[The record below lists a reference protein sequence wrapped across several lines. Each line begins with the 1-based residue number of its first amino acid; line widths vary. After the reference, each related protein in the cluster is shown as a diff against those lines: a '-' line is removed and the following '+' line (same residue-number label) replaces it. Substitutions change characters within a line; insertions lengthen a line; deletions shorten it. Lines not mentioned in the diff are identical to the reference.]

1 MAMFDD
7 IPDQLRTSLPAVE
20 KQTFPV
26 NLLERWEQPGIW
38 WEERVDHKIDPYQKY
53 STTRVSNF
61 IEGAH
66 RDGTPFKGH
75 NFASQDYLSL
85 ASHPDLVKAAIGA
98 IETYGLH
105 SAGSAALMGNTA
117 LSVALEKRLAAFLE
131 FDDVVVFP
139 IGWAAGYGAVK
150 TLVKPH
156 DHVVIDIL
164 AHACLQEAAR
174 DATDN
179 VHVHSHMNVRAVES
193 RLARIRRED
202 ETCGILVVTETLFSM
217 DSDFPD
223 VAALQAVCH
232 QYNATLL
239 VDCAHDLGALGQ
251 NGRGKLEDFGLVGK
265 VDILVGAF
273 SKSFAS
279 MGGFVA
285 TNNKGFRFGLRGQCG
300 PSTFT
305 NAMSPVQAATILAAL
320 DLIESEEGRMRRDRL
335 MHNSLRLRA
344 GLEEAGFEVLG
355 KPSAVVPMLIGDILL
370 ARLMTRY
377 AVEFG
382 GIVNLVEHP
391 AVARN
396 ACRWRLQVMADHTDE
411 QIDEMVVIAEK
422 AREMAEM
429 HIEWLSA
436 NDNRGIE
443 TDALPA
449 VAATKI
455 AAAAE

>member
-1 MAMFDD
+1 MTMFDD

-20 KQTFPV
+20 KQTYPV

-38 WEERVDHKIDPYQKY
+38 WQERVEHKIDPYQKY
-53 STTRVSNF
+53 STTRVGNF

-66 RDGTPFKGH
+66 RDGTPFRGH

-85 ASHPDLVKAAIGA
+85 ASHPDLMKAAIKA

-117 LSVALEKRLAAFLE
+117 LSVALEQRLAAFLGY
-131 FDDVVVFP
+131 DDVVVFP

-193 RLARIRRED
+193 RLGRIRRED
-202 ETCGILVVTETLFSM
+202 ENCGILVVTETLFSM

-223 VAALQAVCH
+223 IQALQDVCH
-232 QYNATLL
+232 RFNATLL
-239 VDCAHDLGALGQ
+239 VDCAHDLGSLGAT
-251 NGRGKLEDFGLVGK
+251 GRGKLEDFNMVGK
-265 VDILVGAF
+265 VDVLVGAF

-285 TNNKGFRFGLRGQCG
+285 MNNKGFRFGLRGQCG

-305 NAMSPVQAATILAAL
+305 NAMSPVQAATVLAAL
-320 DLIESEEGRMRRDRL
+320 DLVEGEEGKTRRDRL
-335 MHNSLRLRA
+335 MRNSLRLRA

-382 GIVNLVEHP
+382 GVVNLVEHP

-411 QIDEMVVIAEK
+411 QIDAMVEIAEK

-429 HIEWLSA
+429 HVEWLSA
-436 NDNRGIE
+436 NDNRGLDPDIR
-443 TDALPA
+443 PA
-449 VAATKI
+449 AAEIKI

>member
-1 MAMFDD
+1 MTMFDD

-20 KQTFPV
+20 KQTYPV

-38 WEERVDHKIDPYQKY
+38 WQERVEHKIDPYQKY
-53 STTRVSNF
+53 STTRVGNF

-85 ASHPDLVKAAIGA
+85 ASHPDLVKAAIRA

-117 LSVALEKRLAAFLE
+117 LSVELERRLSSFLGY
-131 FDDVVVFP
+131 DDVVVFP

-150 TLVKPH
+150 TLVKPQ

-164 AHACLQEAAR
+164 AHACLQEAAH

-179 VHVHSHMNVRAVES
+179 VHLHSHMNVRAVES

-202 ETCGILVVTETLFSM
+202 QTCGILVVTETLFSM

-223 VAALQAVCH
+223 VAAMQAVCN

-239 VDCAHDLGALGQ
+239 VDCAHDLGALGV
-251 NGRGKLEDFGLVGK
+251 NGRGKLEDFDLVGK

-320 DLIESEEGRMRRDRL
+320 DIVEGDEGRERRDRL
-335 MHNSLRLRA
+335 MRNSLRLRA

-355 KPSAVVPMLIGDILL
+355 KPSAVVPMLIGDVLL

-396 ACRWRLQVMADHTDE
+396 ACRWRLQVMADHTEE
-411 QIDEMVVIAEK
+411 QIDAMVVIAEK
-422 AREMAEM
+422 ARELAEM
-429 HIEWLSA
+429 HVEWLSA
-436 NDNRGIE
+436 NDNKGIMP
-443 TDALPA
+443 DALPA
-449 VAATKI
+449 AAQAKI

>member
-1 MAMFDD
+1 MMFEN
-7 IPDQLRTSLPAVE
+7 IPGQLRTSLPAVE
-20 KQTFPV
+20 KHNYPTD
-26 NLLERWEQPGIW
+26 LLARWDESGEW
-38 WEERVDHKIDPYQKY
+38 WEKRVQHGLDPYQKY
-53 STTRVSNF
+53 STSRVGAF

-66 RDGTPFKGH
+66 RDGTAFKGN

-85 ASHPDLVKAAIGA
+85 SSHPKLIEAAKQA
-98 IETYGLH
+98 IDQYGLH

-117 LSVALEKRLAAFLE
+117 LSVALERRLEAFLGFE
-131 FDDVVVFP
+131 DVVVFP

-150 TLVKPH
+150 TLVKST

-179 VHVHSHMNVRAVES
+179 VHLHSHLNLRAVES
-193 RLARIRRED
+193 RLERIRRED
-202 ETCGILVVTETLFSM
+202 QTCGILVVTETLFSM

-223 VAALQAVCH
+223 IRAMQDICH
-232 QYNATLL
+232 RHNATLL
-239 VDCAHDLGALGQ
+239 VDCAHDLGALGAT
-251 NGRGKLEDFGLVGK
+251 GRGKLEDFGMLGQ
-265 VDILVGAF
+265 VDVLVGAF

-305 NAMSPVQAATILAAL
+305 NAMSPIQAATILGSL
-320 DLIESEEGRMRRDRL
+320 DIIEGEEGAARRAKL

-355 KPSAVVPMLIGDILL
+355 KPSAVVPMLIGDVLL

-377 AVEFG
+377 AVELG

-396 ACRWRLQVMADHTDE
+396 ACRWRLQVMTDHTDE
-411 QIDEMVVIAEK
+411 QIDTMVEIAAK

-429 HIEWLSA
+429 HVEWLSA
-436 NDNRGIE
+436 NDNDE
-443 TDALPA
+443 TAVPEIPLLPI
-449 VAATKI
+449 VLP

>member
-1 MAMFDD
+1 MFDD

-20 KQTFPV
+20 KQTYPV

-38 WEERVDHKIDPYQKY
+38 WQERVEHKIDPYQKY
-53 STTRVSNF
+53 STTRVGNV

-85 ASHPDLVKAAIGA
+85 ASHPSLVKAAIDA

-117 LSVALEKRLAAFLE
+117 LSVALEKRLATFLGY
-131 FDDVVVFP
+131 DDVVVFP

-150 TLVKPH
+150 TLVKPQ

-164 AHACLQEAAR
+164 AHACLQEAAH

-179 VHVHSHMNVRAVES
+179 VHLHSHMNVRAVES

-202 ETCGILVVTETLFSM
+202 DACGILVVTETLFSM

-223 VAALQAVCH
+223 VAALQAVCT

-239 VDCAHDLGALGQ
+239 VDCAHDLGALGAT
-251 NGRGKLEDFGLVGK
+251 GRGKLEDFDLVGK
-265 VDILVGAF
+265 VDILLGAF

-285 TNNKGFRFGLRGQCG
+285 TNSKGFRFGLRGQCG

-305 NAMSPVQAATILAAL
+305 NAMSPVQAATILASL
-320 DLIESEEGRMRRDRL
+320 DIVEGEEGKQRRDRL

-355 KPSAVVPMLIGDILL
+355 KPSAVVPMLIGDVLL

-422 AREMAEM
+422 ARELAEM
-429 HIEWLSA
+429 HVEWLSA
-436 NDNRGIE
+436 NDNEGISP
-443 TDALPA
+443 DALPA
-449 VAATKI
+449 VAKPKI

>member
-20 KQTFPV
+20 KQTYPV

-38 WEERVDHKIDPYQKY
+38 WQERVEHKIDPYQKY
-53 STTRVSNF
+53 STTRVGNF

-85 ASHPDLVKAAIGA
+85 SSHPDLVKAAIKA

-117 LSVALEKRLAAFLE
+117 LSVALEQRLASFLGY
-131 FDDVVVFP
+131 DDVVVFP

-179 VHVHSHMNVRAVES
+179 VHVHSHMNVKAVES

-223 VAALQAVCH
+223 VGALQAVCH
-232 QYNATLL
+232 EYNATLL
-239 VDCAHDLGALGQ
+239 VDCAHDLGALGAT
-251 NGRGKLEDFGLVGK
+251 GRGKLEDFDMVGK

-305 NAMSPVQAATILAAL
+305 NAMSPVQAASILAAL
-320 DLIESEEGRMRRDRL
+320 DIVEGEEGKARRDRL
-335 MHNSLRLRA
+335 MHNALRLRA

-355 KPSAVVPMLIGDILL
+355 KPSAVVPMLIGDVLL

-396 ACRWRLQVMADHTDE
+396 ACRWRLQVMADHTDA
-411 QIDEMVVIAEK
+411 QIDAMVEIAEK

-429 HIEWLSA
+429 HVEWLSA
-436 NDNRGIE
+436 NDNMGVVPAER
-443 TDALPA
+443 PA
-449 VAATKI
+449 VAETKI